1 MIGNDIIDLKA
12 IQERSPAH
20 WQRYRDKTMT
30 VAEQD
35 LLACRRYNLRRTE
48 RPVFNKLLVSDQV
61 GNNMDIWLA
70 WSVKESVYKL
80 EFQLEQQRYFAP
92 KQIQV
97 VSLEASNF
105 QGLAK
110 GKLGTYNFEVQ
121 LKNDFLHALAWQDS
135 SKKPHFHCL
144 ALGTHTLNDH
154 LTEAIGKKFPGQK
167 LQYQALP
174 FPHFI
179 LDNNRGI
186 PVSKS
191 HHGNWQAFAY

>member
-12 IQERSPAH
+12 IRERSPNR

-30 VAEQD
+30 ASEQQ
-35 LLACRRYNLRRTE
+35 LLTPYQE
-48 RPVFNKLLVSDQV
+48 
-61 GNNMDIWLA
+61 NNMDIWLA

-80 EFQLEQQRYFAP
+80 EFQLKQQRYFAP
-92 KQIQV
+92 KATQV
-97 VSLEASNF
+97 VSLDGSNF
-105 QGLAK
+105 RGIAK
-110 GKLGTYNFEVQ
+110 GKFGIYNFEVQ
-121 LKNDFLHALAWQDS
+121 LKKDFLHALAWQDS
-135 SKKPHFHCL
+135 SKKPHFQCL
-144 ALGTHTLNDH
+144 ALDTRALNDH
-154 LTEAIGKKFPGQK
+154 LVEAIRKKNPSKK

-179 LDNNRGI
+179 LDDDTSI